1 MQFSW
6 FNGKKW
12 SVTYAT
18 PQSRKKW
25 SSMEQRV
32 KEVTHQ
38 KLSSLGAKTSSED
51 GSYNFSHFKFTFGP
65 FWSDSVGANV

>member
-18 PQSRKKW
+18 PQRRKKW

-38 KLSSLGAKTSSED
+38 KLSSLGAEISSED
-51 GSYNFSHFKFTFGP
+51 GSCYIYNFWFTFGP
-65 FWSDSVGANV
+65 FWSDANSANI